1 VGRGVALA
9 ARGIGAPGRVFA
21 DEMGT
26 IRYIEHTADAG
37 VEVAAASREELFVLG
52 ARALYQLVLDYDAVG
67 GELERRLE
75 LAAPNLA
82 ELFHAWLG
90 ELLYVLDAE
99 GLVFKKFGFDFGPG
113 DTKLAATL
121 WGEEVDFERH
131 QPHGEIKNVTYADF
145 AVEREGDGTYL
156 ARVIF
161 DL

>member
-1 VGRGVALA
+1 
-9 ARGIGAPGRVFA
+9 
-21 DEMGT
+21 MGT

-37 VEVAAASREELFVLG
+37 VEIGAASREELFVLG

-75 LAAPNLA
+75 LAASNFP
-82 ELFHAWLG
+82 ELFHAWLA
-90 ELLYVLDAE
+90 ELLYLLDAE
-99 GLVFKKFGFDFGPG
+99 GLVFKKFGLAFGRR

-121 WGEEVDFERH
+121 WGEEIDVERH
-131 QPHGEIKNVTYADF
+131 RPHGEIKNVTYADF
-145 AVEREGDGTYL
+145 AVERERDGTYR